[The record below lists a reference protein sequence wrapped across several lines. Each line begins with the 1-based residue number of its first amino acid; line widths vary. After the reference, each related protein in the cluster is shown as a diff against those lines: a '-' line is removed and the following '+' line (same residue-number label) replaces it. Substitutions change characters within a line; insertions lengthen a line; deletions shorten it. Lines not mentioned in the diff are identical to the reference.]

1 MKSTNIIGV
10 SYTINNMKNIVTRVN
25 KLFNN
30 EKLLNK
36 FFIIWKYI
44 INS

>member
-30 EKLLNK
+30 EKFLNK
-36 FFIIWKYI
+36 FL
-44 INS
+44 